1 MFSVLSFNLVHYFQ
15 FLDLVYKL
23 CLLLR
28 CLLMLLW
35 MMGVGFEDT
44 SSFSRFVPRLYRWV
58 QKIQT
63 PYYQLNYNFPSGG
76 LPPSG
81 CLIGGYN
88 CRLPVSG
95 IIVRILCVAYFPF
108 LLYKI
113 CVQNQCGHKI
123 QRSQWRTWTL
133 EHVFDYSQY
142 IMLICFST
150 LIW

>member
-28 CLLMLLW
+28 CLLIYS
-35 MMGVGFEDT
+35 G
-44 SSFSRFVPRLYRWV
+44 RWV
-58 QKIQT
+58 WDLRTLPQFFQVCSKT
-63 PYYQLNYNFPSGG
+63 LLVGLENLDSLLLNYNFPSGG

-88 CRLPVSG
+88 CRLPVSD

-123 QRSQWRTWTL
+123 QRSQRRTWTL
-133 EHVFDYSQY
+133 EHEFDYRQY